1 MAGNKASF
9 AENPSNRTVR
19 IVGYRWGFFVCFGG
33 GVLGFFWLLLFFL
46 VLFLVFFLT
55 VADLLHYTYLTLNTA
70 EKDNAKATL
79 SACFLEP
86 LRLSQADRN
95 LPNMCTLNSGVS
107 ALIQYRFC
115 VKSFQW
121 QTWTDGMSDLSHS
134 SALFILNVC

>member
-1 MAGNKASF
+1 MFVFG
-9 AENPSNRTVR
+9 
-19 IVGYRWGFFVCFGG
+19 WFFGC
-33 GVLGFFWLLLFFL
+33 WFFL
-46 VLFLVFFLT
+46 FVFVFFLT
-55 VADLLHYTYLTLNTA
+55 MADSLHYTYLTLNTA

-107 ALIQYRFC
+107 ALIQYWFC

-121 QTWTDGMSDLSHS
+121 QT
-134 SALFILNVC
+134 